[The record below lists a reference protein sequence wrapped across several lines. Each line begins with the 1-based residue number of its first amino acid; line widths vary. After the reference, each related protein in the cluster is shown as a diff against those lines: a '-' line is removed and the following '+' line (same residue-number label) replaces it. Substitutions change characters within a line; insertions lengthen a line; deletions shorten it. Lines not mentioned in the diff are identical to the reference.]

1 MTAKTSITFSKI
13 NNTCLTSMIKATS
26 LGLMISIVLGISGCA
41 TTMPMQGSAPSI
53 SPTLTANMPQIDRQG
68 KIAYVEEQGSGTNKI
83 SALYII
89 RPDGSGRTLLT
100 SVNGFIYAPTWS
112 ADGTKLA
119 YSVQQTRSYPYIYI
133 LDIASN
139 TVVRAVDAAGSNL
152 SPSFSP
158 DGSKLLYSSSVGG
171 NPDIYELTLS
181 NGKTRQLTTLP
192 SIEIQPSYSPD
203 GASFV
208 YVSDKIGRNKPQLY
222 RYDFASGKT
231 NRIATSGYATSP
243 QLSLDGSKLGFL
255 NGRQAA
261 VMTLGT
267 GQVMN
272 LSETGVDEPA
282 RLSPSGQYA
291 VYPVRN
297 SQGGSL
303 VIRSLNGGASYTI
316 SSKSGALVRA
326 PVWGR

>member
-1 MTAKTSITFSKI
+1 MTSTSSV
-13 NNTCLTSMIKATS
+13 TSTIKAILSAAS
-26 LGLMISIVLGISGCA
+26 LVTFIAVGSGCA
-41 TTMPMQGSAPSI
+41 TTMTGSSVPSI
-53 SPTLTANMPQIDRQG
+53 SPTLTAAMPSIDRQG
-68 KIAYVEEQGSGTNKI
+68 RIAYVEEQGQGTNKI
-83 SALYII
+83 STLYTI
-89 RPDGSGRTLLT
+89 RPDGSERTLLT
-100 SVNGFIYAPTWS
+100 SVNGFIYGPTWS
-112 ADGTKLA
+112 ADGSKLA
-119 YSVQQTRSYPYIYI
+119 YSVQQTGNYPYIYV
-133 LDIASN
+133 LDIASK
-139 TVVRAVDAAGSNL
+139 TVVKAVDAAGINL

-158 DGSKLLYSSSVGG
+158 DGSKLLYSSSAGG
-171 NPDIYELTLS
+171 NADIYELTLS
-181 NGKTRQLTTLP
+181 SGKTRQLTTLP

-208 YVSDKIGRNKPQLY
+208 YVSDKSGSNKPQLY

-231 NRIATSGYATSP
+231 SRIATSGYATGP
-243 QLSLDGSKLGFL
+243 QMSMDGTKLGYL

-261 VMTLGT
+261 VMTLAT

-272 LSETGVDEPA
+272 LGETGVDEPA

-291 VYPVRN
+291 VYPTRN

-303 VIRSLNGGASYTI
+303 VIRSLNGAASYTI